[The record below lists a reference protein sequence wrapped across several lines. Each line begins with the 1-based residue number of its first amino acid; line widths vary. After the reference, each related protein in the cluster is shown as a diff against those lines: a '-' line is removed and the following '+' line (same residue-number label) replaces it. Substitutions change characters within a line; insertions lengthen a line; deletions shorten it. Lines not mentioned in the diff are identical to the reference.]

1 MTASERYSPE
11 PAMICDS
18 PGGAVRKRSTWQ
30 RFSAETRNSINQALF
45 AGGMPQESIALYSRW
60 WQLETYLR
68 SLLYVELRS
77 AYGVDWSNHIGQ
89 GATSRQQMDEARKYM
104 ATADWEDPLSYLD
117 IGKLFPRLEEHWDL
131 VAPSLM
137 DKETFLARKPEL
149 MAIRNRL
156 GHLRRPHEDDLGRL
170 QQTLRDLEKGAFTAY
185 SSYNAYQRID
195 RETSDPVVDAWI
207 HEEHRTAQRLINH
220 ARQQYEVGFNLYHSL
235 RPYAQPPSP
244 GSPVTGNPGS
254 VWLATFNTIT
264 RDVDPAVLWRDSYL
278 NKNSR
283 ELLIHMLV
291 DYGSVTF
298 TFPAV
303 DDGARVADAIGESFD
318 AVLLSLR
325 SRNELSDLDVSET
338 PLRDIRLDPRIQI
351 ASGWNIVDESTVPI
365 TIFSA

>member
-1 MTASERYSPE
+1 M
-11 PAMICDS
+11 
-18 PGGAVRKRSTWQ
+18 RKRSTWQ
-30 RFSAETRNSINQALF
+30 RFSAETRHSINQALF
-45 AGGMPQESIALYSRW
+45 SGGMPQETLALYSRW

-77 AYGVDWSNHIGQ
+77 SYGVDWTSHIGQ

-117 IGKLFPRLEEHWDL
+117 IGKLFPQLEEHWDL
-131 VAPSLM
+131 VGPSLM
-137 DKETFLARKPEL
+137 DRETLLARKPEL

-156 GHLRRPHEDDLGRL
+156 GHLRRPHADDLSRL
-170 QQTLRDLEKGAFTAY
+170 QQTLRDLEKGAFAAY
-185 SSYNAYQRID
+185 STYNSYWQID
-195 RETSDPVVDAWI
+195 RETSDPVVDAWV

-235 RPYAQPPSP
+235 RPYAQPPNP
-244 GSPVTGNPGS
+244 GSPITGNPGS
-254 VWLATFNTIT
+254 VWVATFNTLT

-278 NKNSR
+278 NENSR

-318 AVLLSLR
+318 AILLSLR
-325 SRNELSDLDVSET
+325 PRRELSDVELHEV
-338 PLRDIRLDPRIQI
+338 PMRNIRLDPRIQVGS
-351 ASGWNIVDESTVPI
+351 AWNHVDETMA
-365 TIFSA
+365 TMTMFGA